1 MIAKIW
7 DYRIGSRMTQ
17 VLELIGVYWSAVFL
31 ALIVVAISPGLHL
44 AFWIAIPPTSVGLWV
59 VGVLVFWG
67 RRRERDNLIHELN
80 ELRNEVVKL
89 RIVLKPVPGP
99 TDKRLRDGWRSPDT
113 PRQGLKKSWRNR
125 SLSSTSTTLEK
136 QSHRKKYDSSF
147 HQLVT
152 LLSNGSGRPK
162 SK

>member
-17 VLELIGVYWSAVFL
+17 SLELIGVYWSAVFL

-44 AFWIAIPPTSVGLWV
+44 AFWIAIPLTSVGLWV

-67 RRRERDNLIHELN
+67 RRRDRDNLNHELS
-80 ELRNEVVKL
+80 ELSIEVVKL
-89 RIVLKPVPGP
+89 QIALKPVPGP
-99 TDKRLRDGWRSPDT
+99 TDKRLRDGWRSPDAH
-113 PRQGLKKSWRNR
+113 RQGLKKSWRNR
-125 SLSSTSTTLEK
+125 NLSSTSTTHEK
-136 QSHRKKYDSSF
+136 QSHSNKYDSSF
-147 HQLVT
+147 HQLFA
-152 LLSNGSGRPK
+152 LLSKGSGRSK